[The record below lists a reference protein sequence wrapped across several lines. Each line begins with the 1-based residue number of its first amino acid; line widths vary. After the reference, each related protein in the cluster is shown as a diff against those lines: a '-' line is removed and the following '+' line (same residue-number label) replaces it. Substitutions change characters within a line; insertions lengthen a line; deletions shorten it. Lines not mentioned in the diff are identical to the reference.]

1 MSIMKYLTAFI
12 SLFLLLLCVLGIK
25 VQHIMFQNTS
35 SNLIFNLTGDDPND
49 YNYPDDDSEYD
60 SDYEYDYVYE
70 GDDDCLDDDGDGYC
84 DPDEEGNIQYD
95 YYDTES
101 EPDQIPTFG
110 DDLTSV
116 RVDLGNTARI
126 TCTVHNLGSRVI
138 SWKKG
143 ESFLFLGPNSLV
155 EDSRYS
161 VTTSEES
168 STLAITLI
176 R

>member
-1 MSIMKYLTAFI
+1 MKYLTAFI

-84 DPDEEGNIQYD
+84 DPDEEGNIQY
-95 YYDTES
+95 YYDSEP
-101 EPDQIPTFG
+101 EPDQVPTFG
-110 DDLTSV
+110 DDETNV